1 MGNFLFKNT
10 IENVKHTI
18 EEKLQTMQENQKAA
32 ALKQRQ
38 LQLAMQFSMGKE
50 RFLWFQAFYLPLVV
64 ILPIAAIKRRNPSAI
79 IPLYPLTFGYL
90 YQYDMYYNNKQE
102 RVRSMAEKLLLDEPE
117 LFIVP
122 EHSGFVT
129 QDEYRKLLNIK
140 KKN

>member
-10 IENVKHTI
+10 IENVKKTL

-38 LQLAMQFSMGKE
+38 LQLAMQYSMGKE
-50 RFLWFQAFYLPLVV
+50 RFLWFQAFYFPLLFV
-64 ILPIAAIKRRNPSAI
+64 LPIAAIKKRSPSPM

-90 YQYDMYYNNKQE
+90 YQYDMYYNNKQK
-102 RVRSMAEKLLLDEPE
+102 RVRSIAEKLLLEEPE

-129 QDEYRKLLNIK
+129 QEEYRKLLNIQK
-140 KKN
+140 KD

>member
-18 EEKLQTMQENQKAA
+18 EDKLQTMQENQKAA

-79 IPLYPLTFGYL
+79 SPLYPLTLG
-90 YQYDMYYNNKQE
+90 
-102 RVRSMAEKLLLDEPE
+102 
-117 LFIVP
+117 
-122 EHSGFVT
+122 
-129 QDEYRKLLNIK
+129 
-140 KKN
+140 